1 MNDVTLE
8 TIDSFRAAAETSPLD
23 HAMTNALAKHSVKD
37 ISFSNKG
44 LDEAQ
49 FQFSVNVP
57 TMEVTNQKQSGR
69 CWIFAALNVFR
80 EEVAAKCSLEKF
92 ELSQNYTAFWDK
104 FEKINFF
111 YESMI
116 ELADRPLTD
125 RLVTYLLDSAI
136 GDGGQW
142 NMLVNIV
149 EKYGVVPKA
158 AMQETFQSSH
168 TRDMNRLI
176 NTMLRKGARDLRK
189 AVSEGGDVAAVKN
202 AYLKDAYRLLSMCF
216 GVPPKS
222 FDFEYTDKDKEYHVD
237 RNLTPKAFYEKYV
250 GLDLRNDYV
259 GIINSPTED
268 KPFYRNVTIDFLG
281 NVAGA
286 PPVTYLN
293 LPMEEMKDLI
303 IRQLKDGK
311 PVWFGSDVGSMGE
324 REMGIWSDAI
334 YDFDGTLGIDFS
346 MTKEERLNHRE
357 SAMNHA
363 MVITGVNLDE
373 NGKANRW
380 KIENSWSDE
389 RGVKGYYVM
398 NGSWFDK
405 FTYQAVIEKK
415 YLNEKQL
422 EGLASE
428 ALHFMPWDPM
438 GTLAD

>member
-1 MNDVTLE
+1 MNDVSLSLIE
-8 TIDSFRAAAETSPLD
+8 KFRDQTENSAFD
-23 HAMTNALAKHSVKD
+23 RAMTNALTKHNVKD
-37 ISFSNKG
+37 VAFTNRG
-44 LDEAQ
+44 LEEAQ
-49 FQFSVNVP
+49 FAFSVNVP

-69 CWIFAALNVFR
+69 CWIFAALNLFR
-80 EEVAAKCSLEKF
+80 EEIAEKCNIEKF
-92 ELSQNYTAFWDK
+92 ELSQNYIAFWDK

-125 RLVTYLLDSAI
+125 RLVIYLLDSGI

-142 NMLVNIV
+142 NMLVNLV
-149 EKYGVVPKA
+149 EKYGLVPKA

-176 NTMLRKGARDLRK
+176 NTLLRKGALDLRK
-189 AVSEGGDVAAVKN
+189 AYSEGSDVMQVKEK
-202 AYLKDAYRLLSMCF
+202 YLLDAYRLLTMCF

-222 FDFEYTDKDKEYHVD
+222 FDFEYTDKDDAYHID
-237 RNLTPKAFYEKYV
+237 RGLTPIEFAGKYTS
-250 GLDLRNDYV
+250 LNLRSDYV

-268 KPFYRNVTIDFLG
+268 KPFYQQITIDYLG

-293 LPMEEMKDLI
+293 LPMEEIKDLI
-303 IRQLKDGK
+303 VRQLKDGK

-324 REMGIWSDAI
+324 RSMGIWSDKV

-346 MTKEERLNHRE
+346 MTKEERLNIRE

-373 NGKANRW
+373 NGVPNRW
-380 KIENSWSDE
+380 KIENSWSDQNGE
-389 RGVKGYYVM
+389 KGYYVM
-398 NGSWFDK
+398 NAGWFDK
-405 FTYQAVIEKK
+405 FVYQAVIEKS

-422 EGLASE
+422 E
-428 ALHFMPWDPM
+428 ALQTEPMHFMPWDPM
-438 GTLAD
+438 GTLA

>member
-1 MNDVTLE
+1 MNDVSLSLIE
-8 TIDSFRAAAETSPLD
+8 KFRDQTENSAFD
-23 HAMTNALAKHSVKD
+23 RAMTNALTKHNVKD
-37 ISFSNKG
+37 VAFTNRG
-44 LDEAQ
+44 LEEAQ
-49 FQFSVNVP
+49 FAFSVNVP

-69 CWIFAALNVFR
+69 CWIFAALNLFR
-80 EEVAAKCSLEKF
+80 EEIAEKCNIEKF
-92 ELSQNYTAFWDK
+92 ELSQNYIAFWDK

-125 RLVTYLLDSAI
+125 RLVIYLLDSGI

-142 NMLVNIV
+142 NMLVNLV
-149 EKYGVVPKA
+149 EKYGLVPKA

-176 NTMLRKGARDLRK
+176 NTLLRKGALDLRK
-189 AVSEGGDVAAVKN
+189 AYSEGSDVMQVKEK
-202 AYLKDAYRLLSMCF
+202 YLLDAYRLLTMCF

-222 FDFEYTDKDKEYHVD
+222 FDFEYTDKDDAYHID
-237 RNLTPKAFYEKYV
+237 RGLTPIEFAGKYTS
-250 GLDLRNDYV
+250 LNLRSDYV

-268 KPFYRNVTIDFLG
+268 KPFYQQITIDYLG

-293 LPMEEMKDLI
+293 LPMEEIKDLI
-303 IRQLKDGK
+303 VRQLQDGK

-324 REMGIWSDAI
+324 RSMGIWSDKV

-346 MTKEERLNHRE
+346 MTKEERLNIRE

-373 NGKANRW
+373 NGVPNRW
-380 KIENSWSDE
+380 KIENSWSDQNGE
-389 RGVKGYYVM
+389 KGYYVM
-398 NGSWFDK
+398 NAGWFDK
-405 FTYQAVIEKK
+405 FVYQAVIEKS
-415 YLNEKQL
+415 YLDEKQL
-422 EGLASE
+422 E
-428 ALHFMPWDPM
+428 ALQTEPMHFMPWDPM
-438 GTLAD
+438 GTLA

>member
-1 MNDVTLE
+1 MNNVSLSLIE
-8 TIDSFRAAAETSPLD
+8 KFRDQTENSAFD
-23 HAMTNALAKHSVKD
+23 RAMTNALTKHNVKD
-37 ISFSNKG
+37 VAFTNRG
-44 LDEAQ
+44 LEEAQ
-49 FQFSVNVP
+49 FAFSVNVP

-69 CWIFAALNVFR
+69 CWIFAALNLFR
-80 EEVAAKCSLEKF
+80 EEIAEKCNIEKF
-92 ELSQNYTAFWDK
+92 ELSQNYIAFWDK

-125 RLVTYLLDSAI
+125 RLVIYLLDSGI

-142 NMLVNIV
+142 NMLVNLV
-149 EKYGVVPKA
+149 EKYGLVPKA

-176 NTMLRKGARDLRK
+176 NTLLRKGALDLRK
-189 AVSEGGDVAAVKN
+189 AYSEGSDVMQVKEK
-202 AYLKDAYRLLSMCF
+202 YLLDAYRLLTMCF

-222 FDFEYTDKDKEYHVD
+222 FDFEYTDKDDAYHID
-237 RNLTPKAFYEKYV
+237 RGLTPIEFAGKYTS
-250 GLDLRNDYV
+250 LNLRSDYV

-268 KPFYRNVTIDFLG
+268 KPFYQQITIDYLG

-293 LPMEEMKDLI
+293 LPMEEIKDLI
-303 IRQLKDGK
+303 VRQLQDGK

-324 REMGIWSDAI
+324 RSMGIWSDKI

-346 MTKEERLNHRE
+346 MTKEERLNIRE

-373 NGKANRW
+373 NGVPNRW
-380 KIENSWSDE
+380 KIENSWSDQNGE
-389 RGVKGYYVM
+389 KGYYVM
-398 NGSWFDK
+398 NAGWFDK
-405 FTYQAVIEKK
+405 FVYQAVIEKS

-422 EGLASE
+422 E
-428 ALHFMPWDPM
+428 ALQTEPMHFMPWDPM
-438 GTLAD
+438 GTLA

>member
-1 MNDVTLE
+1 MNDVSLSLIE
-8 TIDSFRAAAETSPLD
+8 KFRDQTENSAFD
-23 HAMTNALAKHSVKD
+23 RAMMNALTKHNVKD
-37 ISFSNKG
+37 VAFTNRG
-44 LDEAQ
+44 LEEAQ
-49 FQFSVNVP
+49 FAFSVNVP

-69 CWIFAALNVFR
+69 CWIFAALNLFR
-80 EEVAAKCSLEKF
+80 EEIAEKCNIEKF
-92 ELSQNYTAFWDK
+92 ELSQNYIAFWDK

-125 RLVTYLLDSAI
+125 RLVIYLLDSGI

-142 NMLVNIV
+142 NMLVNLV
-149 EKYGVVPKA
+149 EKYGLVPKA

-176 NTMLRKGARDLRK
+176 NTLLRKGALDLRK
-189 AVSEGGDVAAVKN
+189 AYSEGSDVMQVKEKC
-202 AYLKDAYRLLSMCF
+202 LLDAYRLLTMCF

-222 FDFEYTDKDKEYHVD
+222 FDFEYTDKDDAYHID
-237 RNLTPKAFYEKYV
+237 RGLTPIEFAGKYTS
-250 GLDLRNDYV
+250 LNLRSDYV

-268 KPFYRNVTIDFLG
+268 KPFYQQITIDYLG

-293 LPMEEMKDLI
+293 LPMEEIKDLI
-303 IRQLKDGK
+303 VRQLQDGK

-324 REMGIWSDAI
+324 RSMGIWSDKI

-346 MTKEERLNHRE
+346 MTKEERLNIRE

-373 NGKANRW
+373 NGVPNRW
-380 KIENSWSDE
+380 KIENSWSDQNGE
-389 RGVKGYYVM
+389 KGYYVM
-398 NGSWFDK
+398 NAGWFDK
-405 FTYQAVIEKK
+405 FVYQAVIEKS
-415 YLNEKQL
+415 YLDEKQL
-422 EGLASE
+422 EALQTE
-428 ALHFMPWDPM
+428 PLHFMPWDPM
-438 GTLAD
+438 GTLA

>member
-1 MNDVTLE
+1 MNNVSLSLIE
-8 TIDSFRAAAETSPLD
+8 KFRDQTENSAFD
-23 HAMTNALAKHSVKD
+23 RAMTNALTKHNVKD
-37 ISFSNKG
+37 VAFTNRG
-44 LDEAQ
+44 LEEAQ
-49 FQFSVNVP
+49 FAFSVNVP

-69 CWIFAALNVFR
+69 CWIFAALNLFR
-80 EEVAAKCSLEKF
+80 EEIAEKCNIEKF
-92 ELSQNYTAFWDK
+92 ELSQNYIAFWDK

-125 RLVTYLLDSAI
+125 RLVIYLLDSGI

-142 NMLVNIV
+142 NMLVNLV
-149 EKYGVVPKA
+149 EKYGLVPKA

-176 NTMLRKGARDLRK
+176 NTLLRKGALDLRK
-189 AVSEGGDVAAVKN
+189 AYSEGSDVMQVKEK
-202 AYLKDAYRLLSMCF
+202 YLLDAYRLLTMCF

-222 FDFEYTDKDKEYHVD
+222 FDFEYTDKDDAYHID
-237 RNLTPKAFYEKYV
+237 RGLTPIEFAGKYTS
-250 GLDLRNDYV
+250 LNLRSDYV

-268 KPFYRNVTIDFLG
+268 KPFYQQITIDYLG

-293 LPMEEMKDLI
+293 LPMEEIKDLI
-303 IRQLKDGK
+303 VRQLQDGK

-324 REMGIWSDAI
+324 RSMGIWSDKV

-346 MTKEERLNHRE
+346 MTKEERLNIRE

-373 NGKANRW
+373 NGVPNRW
-380 KIENSWSDE
+380 KIENSWSDQNGE
-389 RGVKGYYVM
+389 KGYYVM
-398 NGSWFDK
+398 NAGWFDK
-405 FTYQAVIEKK
+405 FVYQAVIEKS
-415 YLNEKQL
+415 YLDEKQL
-422 EGLASE
+422 E
-428 ALHFMPWDPM
+428 ALQTEPMHFMPWDPM
-438 GTLAD
+438 GTLA

>member
-1 MNDVTLE
+1 MNNVSLSLIE
-8 TIDSFRAAAETSPLD
+8 KFRDQTENSAFD
-23 HAMTNALAKHSVKD
+23 RAMTNALTKHNVKD
-37 ISFSNKG
+37 VAFTNRG
-44 LDEAQ
+44 LEEAQ
-49 FQFSVNVP
+49 FAFSVNVP

-69 CWIFAALNVFR
+69 CWIFAALNLFR
-80 EEVAAKCSLEKF
+80 EEIAEKCNIEKF
-92 ELSQNYTAFWDK
+92 ELSQNYIAFWDK

-125 RLVTYLLDSAI
+125 RLVIYLLDSGI

-142 NMLVNIV
+142 NMLVNLV
-149 EKYGVVPKA
+149 EKYGLVPKA

-176 NTMLRKGARDLRK
+176 NTLLRKGALDLRK
-189 AVSEGGDVAAVKN
+189 AYSEGSDVMQVKEK
-202 AYLKDAYRLLSMCF
+202 YLLDAYRLLTMCF

-222 FDFEYTDKDKEYHVD
+222 FDFEYTDKDDAYHID
-237 RNLTPKAFYEKYV
+237 RGLTPIEFAGKYTS
-250 GLDLRNDYV
+250 LNLRSDYV

-268 KPFYRNVTIDFLG
+268 KPFYQQITIDYLG

-293 LPMEEMKDLI
+293 LPMEEIKDLI
-303 IRQLKDGK
+303 VRQLKDGK

-324 REMGIWSDAI
+324 RSMGIWSDKI

-346 MTKEERLNHRE
+346 MTKEERLNIRE

-373 NGKANRW
+373 NGVPNRW
-380 KIENSWSDE
+380 KIENSWSDQNGE
-389 RGVKGYYVM
+389 KGYYVM
-398 NGSWFDK
+398 NAGWFDK
-405 FTYQAVIEKK
+405 FVYQAVIEKS

-422 EGLASE
+422 E
-428 ALHFMPWDPM
+428 ALQTEPMHFMPWDPM
-438 GTLAD
+438 GTLA

>member
-1 MNDVTLE
+1 MNNVSLSLIE
-8 TIDSFRAAAETSPLD
+8 KFRDQTENSAFD
-23 HAMTNALAKHSVKD
+23 RAMTNALTKHNVKD
-37 ISFSNKG
+37 VAFTNRG
-44 LDEAQ
+44 LEEAQ
-49 FQFSVNVP
+49 FAFSVNVP

-69 CWIFAALNVFR
+69 CWIFAALNLFR
-80 EEVAAKCSLEKF
+80 EEIAEKCNIEKF
-92 ELSQNYTAFWDK
+92 ELSQNYIAFWDK

-125 RLVTYLLDSAI
+125 RLVIYLLDSGI

-142 NMLVNIV
+142 NMLVNLV
-149 EKYGVVPKA
+149 EKYGLVPKA

-176 NTMLRKGARDLRK
+176 NTLLRKGALDLRK
-189 AVSEGGDVAAVKN
+189 AYSEGSDVMQVKEK
-202 AYLKDAYRLLSMCF
+202 YLLDAYRLLTMCF

-222 FDFEYTDKDKEYHVD
+222 FDFEYTDKDDAYHID
-237 RNLTPKAFYEKYV
+237 RGLTPIEFAGKYTS
-250 GLDLRNDYV
+250 LNLRSDYV

-268 KPFYRNVTIDFLG
+268 KPFYQQITIDYLG

-293 LPMEEMKDLI
+293 LPMEEIKDLI
-303 IRQLKDGK
+303 VRQLQDGK

-324 REMGIWSDAI
+324 RSMGIWSDKI

-346 MTKEERLNHRE
+346 MTKEERLNIRE

-373 NGKANRW
+373 NGVPNRW
-380 KIENSWSDE
+380 KIENSWSDQNGE
-389 RGVKGYYVM
+389 KGYYVM
-398 NGSWFDK
+398 NAGWFDK
-405 FTYQAVIEKK
+405 FVYQAVIEKS
-415 YLNEKQL
+415 YLDEKQL
-422 EGLASE
+422 E
-428 ALHFMPWDPM
+428 ALQTEPMHFMPWDPM
-438 GTLAD
+438 GTLA

>member
-1 MNDVTLE
+1 MNDVSLSLIE
-8 TIDSFRAAAETSPLD
+8 KFRDQTENSAFD
-23 HAMTNALAKHSVKD
+23 RAMTNALTKHNVKD
-37 ISFSNKG
+37 VAFTNKG
-44 LDEAQ
+44 LEEAQ
-49 FQFSVNVP
+49 FAFSVNVP

-69 CWIFAALNVFR
+69 CWIFAALNLFR
-80 EEVAAKCSLEKF
+80 EEIAEKCNIEKF
-92 ELSQNYTAFWDK
+92 ELSQNYIAFWDK

-125 RLVTYLLDSAI
+125 RLVIYLLDSGI

-142 NMLVNIV
+142 NMLVNLV
-149 EKYGVVPKA
+149 EKYGLVPKA

-176 NTMLRKGARDLRK
+176 NTLLRKGALDLRK
-189 AVSEGGDVAAVKN
+189 AYSEGSDVMQVKEK
-202 AYLKDAYRLLSMCF
+202 YLLDAYRLLTMCF

-222 FDFEYTDKDKEYHVD
+222 FDFEYTDKDDAYHID
-237 RNLTPKAFYEKYV
+237 RGLTPIEFAGKYTS
-250 GLDLRNDYV
+250 LNLRSDYV

-268 KPFYRNVTIDFLG
+268 KPFYQQITIDYLG

-293 LPMEEMKDLI
+293 LPMEEIKDLI
-303 IRQLKDGK
+303 VRQLQDGK

-324 REMGIWSDAI
+324 RSMGIWSDKI

-346 MTKEERLNHRE
+346 MTKEERLNIRE

-373 NGKANRW
+373 NGVPNRW
-380 KIENSWSDE
+380 KIENSWSDQNGE
-389 RGVKGYYVM
+389 KGYYVM
-398 NGSWFDK
+398 NAGWFDK
-405 FTYQAVIEKK
+405 FVYQAVIEKS
-415 YLNEKQL
+415 YLDEKQL
-422 EGLASE
+422 E
-428 ALHFMPWDPM
+428 ALQTEPMHFMPWDPM
-438 GTLAD
+438 GTLA

>member
-1 MNDVTLE
+1 MNDVSLSLIE
-8 TIDSFRAAAETSPLD
+8 KFRDQTENSAFD
-23 HAMTNALAKHSVKD
+23 RAMTNALTKHNVKD
-37 ISFSNKG
+37 VAFTNRG
-44 LDEAQ
+44 LEEAQ
-49 FQFSVNVP
+49 FAFSVNVP

-69 CWIFAALNVFR
+69 CWIFAALNLFR
-80 EEVAAKCSLEKF
+80 EEIAEKCNIEKF
-92 ELSQNYTAFWDK
+92 ELSQNYIAFWDK

-125 RLVTYLLDSAI
+125 RLVIYLLDSGI

-142 NMLVNIV
+142 NMLVNLV
-149 EKYGVVPKA
+149 EKYGLVPKA

-176 NTMLRKGARDLRK
+176 NTLLRKGALDLRK
-189 AVSEGGDVAAVKN
+189 AYSEGSDVMQVKEK
-202 AYLKDAYRLLSMCF
+202 YLLDAYRLLTMCF

-222 FDFEYTDKDKEYHVD
+222 FDFEYTDKDDAYHID
-237 RNLTPKAFYEKYV
+237 RGLTPIEFAGKYTS
-250 GLDLRNDYV
+250 LNLRSDYV

-268 KPFYRNVTIDFLG
+268 KPFYQRITIDYLG

-293 LPMEEMKDLI
+293 LPMEEIKDLI
-303 IRQLKDGK
+303 VRQLQDGK

-324 REMGIWSDAI
+324 RSMGIWSDKI

-346 MTKEERLNHRE
+346 MTKEERLNIRE

-373 NGKANRW
+373 NGVPNRW
-380 KIENSWSDE
+380 KIENSWSDQNGE
-389 RGVKGYYVM
+389 KGYYVM
-398 NGSWFDK
+398 NAGWFDK
-405 FTYQAVIEKK
+405 FVYQAVIEKS
-415 YLNEKQL
+415 YLDEKQL
-422 EGLASE
+422 E
-428 ALHFMPWDPM
+428 ALQTEPMHFMPWDPM
-438 GTLAD
+438 GTLA

>member
-1 MNDVTLE
+1 MNNVSLSLIE
-8 TIDSFRAAAETSPLD
+8 KFRDQTENSAFD
-23 HAMTNALAKHSVKD
+23 RAMTNALTKHNVKD
-37 ISFSNKG
+37 VAFTNRG
-44 LDEAQ
+44 LEEAQ
-49 FQFSVNVP
+49 FAFSVHVP

-69 CWIFAALNVFR
+69 CWIFAALNLFR
-80 EEVAAKCSLEKF
+80 EEIAEKCNIEKF
-92 ELSQNYTAFWDK
+92 ELSQNYIAFWDK

-125 RLVTYLLDSAI
+125 RLVIYLLDSGI

-142 NMLVNIV
+142 NMLVNLV
-149 EKYGVVPKA
+149 EKYGLVPKA

-176 NTMLRKGARDLRK
+176 NTLLRKGALDLRK
-189 AVSEGGDVAAVKN
+189 AYSEGSDVMQVKEK
-202 AYLKDAYRLLSMCF
+202 YLLDAYRLLTMCF

-222 FDFEYTDKDKEYHVD
+222 FDFEYTDKDDAYHID
-237 RNLTPKAFYEKYV
+237 RGLTPIEFAGKYTS
-250 GLDLRNDYV
+250 LNLRSDYV

-268 KPFYRNVTIDFLG
+268 KPFYQQITIDYLG

-293 LPMEEMKDLI
+293 LPMEEIKDLI
-303 IRQLKDGK
+303 VRQLQDGK

-324 REMGIWSDAI
+324 RSMGIWSDKI

-346 MTKEERLNHRE
+346 MTKEERLNIRE

-373 NGKANRW
+373 NGVPNRW
-380 KIENSWSDE
+380 KIENSWSDQNGE
-389 RGVKGYYVM
+389 KGYYVM
-398 NGSWFDK
+398 NAGWFDK
-405 FTYQAVIEKK
+405 FVYQAVIEKS
-415 YLNEKQL
+415 YLDEKQL
-422 EGLASE
+422 E
-428 ALHFMPWDPM
+428 ALQTEPMHFMPWDPM
-438 GTLAD
+438 GTLA

>member
-8 TIDSFRAAAETSPLD
+8 TIDSFRAAAEGSPLD

-80 EEVAAKCSLEKF
+80 EEVAAKCNLEKF

-189 AVSEGGDVAAVKN
+189 AVSEDGDVAAVKN

-373 NGKANRW
+373 NGKPNRW

-415 YLNEKQL
+415 YLNDKQL

-428 ALHFMPWDPM
+428 ALRFMPWDPM

>member
-1 MNDVTLE
+1 MNDLSLSLIE
-8 TIDSFRAAAETSPLD
+8 KFRDQTENSAFD
-23 HAMTNALAKHSVKD
+23 RAMTNALTKHNVKD
-37 ISFSNKG
+37 VAFTNRG
-44 LDEAQ
+44 LEEAQ
-49 FQFSVNVP
+49 FAFSVNVP

-69 CWIFAALNVFR
+69 CWIFAALNLFR
-80 EEVAAKCSLEKF
+80 EEIAEKCNIEKF
-92 ELSQNYTAFWDK
+92 ELSQNYIAFWDK

-125 RLVTYLLDSAI
+125 RLVIYLLDSGI

-142 NMLVNIV
+142 NMLVNLV
-149 EKYGVVPKA
+149 EKYGLVPKA

-176 NTMLRKGARDLRK
+176 NTLLRKGALDLRK
-189 AVSEGGDVAAVKN
+189 AYSEGSDVMQVKEK
-202 AYLKDAYRLLSMCF
+202 YLLDAYRLLTMCF

-222 FDFEYTDKDKEYHVD
+222 FDFEYTDKDDAYHID
-237 RNLTPKAFYEKYV
+237 RGLTPIEFAGKYTS
-250 GLDLRNDYV
+250 LNLRSDYV

-268 KPFYRNVTIDFLG
+268 KPFYQQITIDYLG

-293 LPMEEMKDLI
+293 LPMEEIKDLI
-303 IRQLKDGK
+303 VRQLQDGK

-324 REMGIWSDAI
+324 RSMGIWSDKI

-346 MTKEERLNHRE
+346 MTKEERLNIRE

-373 NGKANRW
+373 NGVPNRW
-380 KIENSWSDE
+380 KIENSWSDQNGE
-389 RGVKGYYVM
+389 KGYYVM
-398 NGSWFDK
+398 NAGWFDK
-405 FTYQAVIEKK
+405 FVYQAVIEKS
-415 YLNEKQL
+415 YLDEKQL
-422 EGLASE
+422 EALQTE
-428 ALHFMPWDPM
+428 PLHFMPWDPM
-438 GTLAD
+438 GTLA

>member
-1 MNDVTLE
+1 MNNVSLSLIE
-8 TIDSFRAAAETSPLD
+8 KFRDQTENSAFD
-23 HAMTNALAKHSVKD
+23 RAMTNALTKHNVKD
-37 ISFSNKG
+37 VAFTNRG
-44 LDEAQ
+44 LEEAQ
-49 FQFSVNVP
+49 FAFSVNVP

-69 CWIFAALNVFR
+69 CWIFAALNLFR
-80 EEVAAKCSLEKF
+80 EEIAEKCNIEKF
-92 ELSQNYTAFWDK
+92 ELSQNYIAFWDK

-125 RLVTYLLDSAI
+125 RLVIYLLDSGI

-142 NMLVNIV
+142 NMLVNLV
-149 EKYGVVPKA
+149 EKYGLVPKA

-176 NTMLRKGARDLRK
+176 NTLLRKGALDLRK
-189 AVSEGGDVAAVKN
+189 AYSEGNDVMQVKEK
-202 AYLKDAYRLLSMCF
+202 YLLDAYRLLTMCF

-222 FDFEYTDKDKEYHVD
+222 FDFEYTDKDDAYHID
-237 RNLTPKAFYEKYV
+237 RGLTPIEFAGKYTS
-250 GLDLRNDYV
+250 LNLRSDYV

-268 KPFYRNVTIDFLG
+268 KPFYQQITIDYLG

-293 LPMEEMKDLI
+293 LPMEEIKDLI
-303 IRQLKDGK
+303 VRQLQDGK

-324 REMGIWSDAI
+324 RSMGIWSDKI

-346 MTKEERLNHRE
+346 MTKEERLNIRE

-373 NGKANRW
+373 NGVPNRW
-380 KIENSWSDE
+380 KIENSWSDQNGE
-389 RGVKGYYVM
+389 KGYYVM
-398 NGSWFDK
+398 NAGWFDK
-405 FTYQAVIEKK
+405 FVYQAVIEKP
-415 YLNEKQL
+415 YLDEKQL
-422 EGLASE
+422 E
-428 ALHFMPWDPM
+428 ALQTEPMHFMPWDPM
-438 GTLAD
+438 GTLA

>member
-1 MNDVTLE
+1 MNNVSLSLIE
-8 TIDSFRAAAETSPLD
+8 KFRDQTENSAFD
-23 HAMTNALAKHSVKD
+23 RAMTNALTKHNVKD
-37 ISFSNKG
+37 VAFTNRG
-44 LDEAQ
+44 LEEAQ
-49 FQFSVNVP
+49 FAFSVNVP

-69 CWIFAALNVFR
+69 CWIFAALNLFR
-80 EEVAAKCSLEKF
+80 EEIAEKCNIEKF
-92 ELSQNYTAFWDK
+92 ELSQNYIAFWDK

-125 RLVTYLLDSAI
+125 RLVIYLLDSGI

-142 NMLVNIV
+142 NMLVNLV
-149 EKYGVVPKA
+149 EKYGLVPKA

-176 NTMLRKGARDLRK
+176 NTLLRKGALDLRK
-189 AVSEGGDVAAVKN
+189 AYSEGSDVMQVKEK
-202 AYLKDAYRLLSMCF
+202 YLLDAYRLLTMCF

-222 FDFEYTDKDKEYHVD
+222 FDFEYTDKDDAYHID
-237 RNLTPKAFYEKYV
+237 RDLTPIEFAGKYTS
-250 GLDLRNDYV
+250 LNLRSDYV

-268 KPFYRNVTIDFLG
+268 KPFYQQITIDYLG

-293 LPMEEMKDLI
+293 LPMEEIKDLI
-303 IRQLKDGK
+303 VRQLQDGK

-324 REMGIWSDAI
+324 RSMGIWSDKI

-346 MTKEERLNHRE
+346 MTKEERLNIRE

-373 NGKANRW
+373 NGVPNRW
-380 KIENSWSDE
+380 KIENSWSDQNGE
-389 RGVKGYYVM
+389 KGYYVM
-398 NGSWFDK
+398 NAGWFDK
-405 FTYQAVIEKK
+405 FVYQAVIEKS
-415 YLNEKQL
+415 YLDEKQL
-422 EGLASE
+422 E
-428 ALHFMPWDPM
+428 ALQTEPMHFMPWDPM
-438 GTLAD
+438 GTLA

>member
-1 MNDVTLE
+1 MNNVSLSLIE
-8 TIDSFRAAAETSPLD
+8 KFRDQTENSAFD
-23 HAMTNALAKHSVKD
+23 RAMTNALTKHNVKD
-37 ISFSNKG
+37 VAFTNRG
-44 LDEAQ
+44 LEEAQ
-49 FQFSVNVP
+49 FAFSVNVP

-69 CWIFAALNVFR
+69 CWIFAALNLFR
-80 EEVAAKCSLEKF
+80 EEIAEKCNIEKF
-92 ELSQNYTAFWDK
+92 ELSQNYIAFWDK

-125 RLVTYLLDSAI
+125 RLVIYLLDSGI

-142 NMLVNIV
+142 NMLVNLV
-149 EKYGVVPKA
+149 EKYGLVPKA

-176 NTMLRKGARDLRK
+176 NTLLRKGALDLRK
-189 AVSEGGDVAAVKN
+189 AYSEGSDVMQVKEK
-202 AYLKDAYRLLSMCF
+202 YLLDAYRLLTMCF

-222 FDFEYTDKDKEYHVD
+222 FDFEYTDKDDAYHID
-237 RNLTPKAFYEKYV
+237 RGLTPIEFAGKYTS
-250 GLDLRNDYV
+250 LNLRSDYV

-268 KPFYRNVTIDFLG
+268 KPFYQRITIDYLG

-293 LPMEEMKDLI
+293 LPMEEIKDLI
-303 IRQLKDGK
+303 VRQLQDGK

-324 REMGIWSDAI
+324 RSMGIWSDKI

-346 MTKEERLNHRE
+346 MTKEERLNIRE

-373 NGKANRW
+373 NGVPNRW
-380 KIENSWSDE
+380 KIENSWSDQNGE
-389 RGVKGYYVM
+389 KGYYVM
-398 NGSWFDK
+398 NAGWFDK
-405 FTYQAVIEKK
+405 FVYQAVIEKS
-415 YLNEKQL
+415 YLDEKQL
-422 EGLASE
+422 E
-428 ALHFMPWDPM
+428 ALQTEPMHFMPWDPM
-438 GTLAD
+438 GTLA

>member
-1 MNDVTLE
+1 MNDVSLSLIE
-8 TIDSFRAAAETSPLD
+8 KFRD
-23 HAMTNALAKHSVKD
+23 HTENSAFDRAMTNALTKHNVKD
-37 ISFSNKG
+37 VAFTNRG

-49 FQFSVNVP
+49 FAFSVNVP

-69 CWIFAALNVFR
+69 CWIFAALNLFR
-80 EEVAAKCSLEKF
+80 EEIAEKCNIEKF
-92 ELSQNYTAFWDK
+92 ELSQNYIAFWDK

-125 RLVTYLLDSAI
+125 RLVIYLLDSGI

-142 NMLVNIV
+142 NMLVNLV
-149 EKYGVVPKA
+149 EKYGLVPKA

-176 NTMLRKGARDLRK
+176 NTLLRKGALDLRK
-189 AVSEGGDVAAVKN
+189 AYSEGSDVMQVKEK
-202 AYLKDAYRLLSMCF
+202 YLLDAYRLLTMCF

-222 FDFEYTDKDKEYHVD
+222 FDFEYTDKDDAYHID
-237 RNLTPKAFYEKYV
+237 RGLTPIEFAGKYTS
-250 GLDLRNDYV
+250 LNLRSDYV

-268 KPFYRNVTIDFLG
+268 KPFYQQITIDYLG

-293 LPMEEMKDLI
+293 LPMEEIKDMI
-303 IRQLKDGK
+303 VRQLQDGK

-324 REMGIWSDAI
+324 RSMGIWSDKI

-346 MTKEERLNHRE
+346 MTKEERLNIRE

-373 NGKANRW
+373 NGVPNRW
-380 KIENSWSDE
+380 KIENSWSDQNGE
-389 RGVKGYYVM
+389 KGYYVM
-398 NGSWFDK
+398 NAGWFDK
-405 FTYQAVIEKK
+405 FVYQAVIEKS
-415 YLNEKQL
+415 YLDEKQL
-422 EGLASE
+422 E
-428 ALHFMPWDPM
+428 ALQTEPMHFMPWDPM
-438 GTLAD
+438 GTLA

>member
-1 MNDVTLE
+1 MNDVSLSLIE
-8 TIDSFRAAAETSPLD
+8 KFRDQTENSAFD
-23 HAMTNALAKHSVKD
+23 RAMTNALTKHNVKD
-37 ISFSNKG
+37 VAFTNRG
-44 LDEAQ
+44 LEEAQ
-49 FQFSVNVP
+49 FAFSVNVP

-69 CWIFAALNVFR
+69 CWIFAALNLFR
-80 EEVAAKCSLEKF
+80 EEIAEKCNIEKF
-92 ELSQNYTAFWDK
+92 ELSQNYIAFWDK

-125 RLVTYLLDSAI
+125 RLVIYLLDSGI

-142 NMLVNIV
+142 NMLVNLV
-149 EKYGVVPKA
+149 EKYGLVPKA

-176 NTMLRKGARDLRK
+176 NTLLRKGALDLRK
-189 AVSEGGDVAAVKN
+189 AYSEGSDVMQVKEK
-202 AYLKDAYRLLSMCF
+202 YLLDAYRLLTMCF

-222 FDFEYTDKDKEYHVD
+222 FDFEYTDKDDAYHID
-237 RNLTPKAFYEKYV
+237 RGLTPIEFAGKYTS
-250 GLDLRNDYV
+250 LNLRSDYV

-268 KPFYRNVTIDFLG
+268 KPFYQQITIDYLG

-293 LPMEEMKDLI
+293 LPMEEIKDLI
-303 IRQLKDGK
+303 VRQLQDGK

-324 REMGIWSDAI
+324 RSMGIWSDKI

-346 MTKEERLNHRE
+346 MTKEERLNIRE

-373 NGKANRW
+373 NGVPNRW
-380 KIENSWSDE
+380 KIENSWSDQNGE
-389 RGVKGYYVM
+389 KGYYVM
-398 NGSWFDK
+398 NAGWFDK
-405 FTYQAVIEKK
+405 FVYQAVIEKS
-415 YLNEKQL
+415 YLDEKQL
-422 EGLASE
+422 E
-428 ALHFMPWDPM
+428 ALQTEPIHFMPWDPM
-438 GTLAD
+438 GTLA

>member
-1 MNDVTLE
+1 MNNVSLSLIE
-8 TIDSFRAAAETSPLD
+8 KFRDQTENSAFD
-23 HAMTNALAKHSVKD
+23 RAMTNALNKHNVKD
-37 ISFSNKG
+37 VAFTNRG
-44 LDEAQ
+44 LEEAQ
-49 FQFSVNVP
+49 FAFSVNVP

-69 CWIFAALNVFR
+69 CWIFAALNLFR
-80 EEVAAKCSLEKF
+80 EEIAEKCNIEKF
-92 ELSQNYTAFWDK
+92 ELSQNYIAFWDK

-125 RLVTYLLDSAI
+125 RLVIYLLDSGI

-142 NMLVNIV
+142 NMLVNLV
-149 EKYGVVPKA
+149 EKYGLVPKA

-176 NTMLRKGARDLRK
+176 NTLLRKGALDLRK
-189 AVSEGGDVAAVKN
+189 AYSEGSDVMQVKEK
-202 AYLKDAYRLLSMCF
+202 YLLDAYRLLTMCF

-222 FDFEYTDKDKEYHVD
+222 FDFEYTDKDDAYHID
-237 RNLTPKAFYEKYV
+237 RGLTPIEFAGKYTS
-250 GLDLRNDYV
+250 LNLRSDYV

-268 KPFYRNVTIDFLG
+268 KPFYQQITIDYLG

-293 LPMEEMKDLI
+293 LPMEEIKDLI
-303 IRQLKDGK
+303 VRQLQDGK

-324 REMGIWSDAI
+324 RSMGIWSDKI

-346 MTKEERLNHRE
+346 MTKEERLNIRE

-373 NGKANRW
+373 NGVPNRW
-380 KIENSWSDE
+380 KIENSWSDQNGE
-389 RGVKGYYVM
+389 KGYYVM
-398 NGSWFDK
+398 NAGWFDK
-405 FTYQAVIEKK
+405 FVYQAVIEKS
-415 YLNEKQL
+415 YLDEKQL
-422 EGLASE
+422 E
-428 ALHFMPWDPM
+428 ALQTEPMHFMPWDPM
-438 GTLAD
+438 GTLA

>member
-1 MNDVTLE
+1 MNNVSLSLIE
-8 TIDSFRAAAETSPLD
+8 KFRDQTENSAFD
-23 HAMTNALAKHSVKD
+23 RAMTNALTKHNVKD
-37 ISFSNKG
+37 VAFTNRG
-44 LDEAQ
+44 LEEAQ
-49 FQFSVNVP
+49 FAFSVNVP

-69 CWIFAALNVFR
+69 CWIFAALNLFR
-80 EEVAAKCSLEKF
+80 EEIAEKCNIEKF
-92 ELSQNYTAFWDK
+92 ELSQNYIAFWDK

-125 RLVTYLLDSAI
+125 RLVIYLLDSGI

-142 NMLVNIV
+142 NMLVNLV
-149 EKYGVVPKA
+149 EKYGLVPKA

-176 NTMLRKGARDLRK
+176 NTLLRKGALDLRK
-189 AVSEGGDVAAVKN
+189 AYSEGSDVMQVKEK
-202 AYLKDAYRLLSMCF
+202 YLLDAYRLLTMCF

-222 FDFEYTDKDKEYHVD
+222 FDFEYTDKDDAYHID
-237 RNLTPKAFYEKYV
+237 RGLTPIEFAGKYTS
-250 GLDLRNDYV
+250 LNLRSDYV

-268 KPFYRNVTIDFLG
+268 KPFYQQITIDYLG

-293 LPMEEMKDLI
+293 LPMEEIKDLI
-303 IRQLKDGK
+303 VRQLKDGK

-324 REMGIWSDAI
+324 RSMGIWSDKI

-346 MTKEERLNHRE
+346 MTKEERLNIRE

-373 NGKANRW
+373 NGVPNRW
-380 KIENSWSDE
+380 KIENSWSDQNGE
-389 RGVKGYYVM
+389 KGYYVM
-398 NGSWFDK
+398 NAGWFDK
-405 FTYQAVIEKK
+405 FVYQAVIEKS
-415 YLNEKQL
+415 YLDEKQL
-422 EGLASE
+422 E
-428 ALHFMPWDPM
+428 ALQTEPMHFMPWDPM
-438 GTLAD
+438 GTLA

>member
-1 MNDVTLE
+1 MNDVSLSLIE
-8 TIDSFRAAAETSPLD
+8 KFRDQTENSAFD
-23 HAMTNALAKHSVKD
+23 RAMTNALTKHNVKD
-37 ISFSNKG
+37 VAFTNRG
-44 LDEAQ
+44 LEEAQ
-49 FQFSVNVP
+49 FAFSVNVP

-69 CWIFAALNVFR
+69 CWIFAALNLFR
-80 EEVAAKCSLEKF
+80 EEIAEKCNIEKF
-92 ELSQNYTAFWDK
+92 ELSQNYIAFWDK

-125 RLVTYLLDSAI
+125 RLVIYLLDSGI

-142 NMLVNIV
+142 NMLVNLV
-149 EKYGVVPKA
+149 EKYGLVPKA

-176 NTMLRKGARDLRK
+176 NTLLRKGALDLRK
-189 AVSEGGDVAAVKN
+189 AYSEGSDVMQVKEK
-202 AYLKDAYRLLSMCF
+202 YLLDAYRLLTMCF

-222 FDFEYTDKDKEYHVD
+222 FDFEYTDKDDAYHID
-237 RNLTPKAFYEKYV
+237 RGLTPIEFAGKYTS
-250 GLDLRNDYV
+250 LNLRSDYV

-268 KPFYRNVTIDFLG
+268 KPFYQQITIDYLG

-293 LPMEEMKDLI
+293 LPMEEIKDLI
-303 IRQLKDGK
+303 VRQLKDGK

-324 REMGIWSDAI
+324 RSMGIWSDKV

-346 MTKEERLNHRE
+346 MTKEERLNIRE

-373 NGKANRW
+373 NGVPNRW
-380 KIENSWSDE
+380 KIENSWSDQNGE
-389 RGVKGYYVM
+389 KGYYVM
-398 NGSWFDK
+398 NAGWFDK
-405 FTYQAVIEKK
+405 FVYQAVIEKS
-415 YLNEKQL
+415 YLDEKQL
-422 EGLASE
+422 E
-428 ALHFMPWDPM
+428 ALQTEPMHFMPWDPM
-438 GTLAD
+438 GTLA

>member
-1 MNDVTLE
+1 MNNVSLSLIE
-8 TIDSFRAAAETSPLD
+8 KFRDQTENSAFD
-23 HAMTNALAKHSVKD
+23 RAMTNALTKHNVKD
-37 ISFSNKG
+37 VAFTNRG
-44 LDEAQ
+44 LEEAQ
-49 FQFSVNVP
+49 FAFSVNVP

-69 CWIFAALNVFR
+69 CWIFAALNLFR
-80 EEVAAKCSLEKF
+80 EEIAEKCNIEKF
-92 ELSQNYTAFWDK
+92 ELSQNYIAFWDK

-125 RLVTYLLDSAI
+125 RLVIYLLDSGI

-142 NMLVNIV
+142 NMLVNLV
-149 EKYGVVPKA
+149 EKYGLVPKA

-176 NTMLRKGARDLRK
+176 NTLLRKGALDLRK
-189 AVSEGGDVAAVKN
+189 AYSEGSDVMQVKEK
-202 AYLKDAYRLLSMCF
+202 YLLDAYRLLTMCF

-222 FDFEYTDKDKEYHVD
+222 FDFEYTDKDDAYHID
-237 RNLTPKAFYEKYV
+237 RGLTPIEFAGKYTS
-250 GLDLRNDYV
+250 LNLRSDYV

-268 KPFYRNVTIDFLG
+268 KPFYQRITIDYLG

-293 LPMEEMKDLI
+293 LPMEEIKDLI
-303 IRQLKDGK
+303 VRQLQDGK

-324 REMGIWSDAI
+324 RSMGIWSDKV

-346 MTKEERLNHRE
+346 MTKEERLNIRE

-373 NGKANRW
+373 NGVPNRW
-380 KIENSWSDE
+380 KIENSWSDQNGE
-389 RGVKGYYVM
+389 KGYYVM
-398 NGSWFDK
+398 NAGWFDK
-405 FTYQAVIEKK
+405 FVYQAVIEKS

-422 EGLASE
+422 E
-428 ALHFMPWDPM
+428 ALQTEPMHFMPWDPM
-438 GTLAD
+438 GTLA

>member
-1 MNDVTLE
+1 MNNVSLSLIE
-8 TIDSFRAAAETSPLD
+8 KFRDQTENSAFD
-23 HAMTNALAKHSVKD
+23 RAMTNALTKHNVKD
-37 ISFSNKG
+37 VAFTNRG
-44 LDEAQ
+44 LEEAQ
-49 FQFSVNVP
+49 FAFSVNVP

-69 CWIFAALNVFR
+69 CWIFAALNLFR
-80 EEVAAKCSLEKF
+80 EEIAEKCNIEKF
-92 ELSQNYTAFWDK
+92 ELSQNYIAFWDK

-125 RLVTYLLDSAI
+125 RLVIYLLDSGI

-142 NMLVNIV
+142 NMLVNLV
-149 EKYGVVPKA
+149 EKYGLVPKA

-176 NTMLRKGARDLRK
+176 NTLLRKGALDLRK
-189 AVSEGGDVAAVKN
+189 AYSEGSDVMQVKEK
-202 AYLKDAYRLLSMCF
+202 YLLDAYRLLTMCF

-222 FDFEYTDKDKEYHVD
+222 FDFEYTDKDDAYHID
-237 RNLTPKAFYEKYV
+237 RGLTPIEFAGKYTS
-250 GLDLRNDYV
+250 LNLRSDYV

-268 KPFYRNVTIDFLG
+268 KPFYQQITIDYLG

-293 LPMEEMKDLI
+293 LPMEEIKDMI
-303 IRQLKDGK
+303 VRQLQDGK

-324 REMGIWSDAI
+324 RSMGIWSDKI

-346 MTKEERLNHRE
+346 MTKEERLNIRE

-373 NGKANRW
+373 NGVPNRW
-380 KIENSWSDE
+380 KIENSWSDQNGE
-389 RGVKGYYVM
+389 KGYYVM
-398 NGSWFDK
+398 NAGWFDK
-405 FTYQAVIEKK
+405 FVYQAVIEKS
-415 YLNEKQL
+415 YLDEKQL
-422 EGLASE
+422 E
-428 ALHFMPWDPM
+428 ALQTEPMHFMPWDPM
-438 GTLAD
+438 GTLA

>member
-1 MNDVTLE
+1 MNDVSLSLIE
-8 TIDSFRAAAETSPLD
+8 KFRDQTENSAFD
-23 HAMTNALAKHSVKD
+23 RAMTNALTKHNVKD
-37 ISFSNKG
+37 VAFTNRG
-44 LDEAQ
+44 LEEAQ
-49 FQFSVNVP
+49 FAFSVNVP

-69 CWIFAALNVFR
+69 CWIFAALNLFR
-80 EEVAAKCSLEKF
+80 EEIAEKCNIEKF
-92 ELSQNYTAFWDK
+92 ELSQNYIAFWDK

-125 RLVTYLLDSAI
+125 RLVIYLLDSGI

-142 NMLVNIV
+142 NMLVNLV
-149 EKYGVVPKA
+149 EKYGLVPKA

-176 NTMLRKGARDLRK
+176 NTLLRKGALDLRK
-189 AVSEGGDVAAVKN
+189 AYSEGSDVMQVKEK
-202 AYLKDAYRLLSMCF
+202 YLLDAYRLLTMCF

-222 FDFEYTDKDKEYHVD
+222 FDFEYTDKDDAYHID
-237 RNLTPKAFYEKYV
+237 RGLTPIEFAGKYTS
-250 GLDLRNDYV
+250 LNLRSDYV

-268 KPFYRNVTIDFLG
+268 KPFYQQITIDYLG

-293 LPMEEMKDLI
+293 LPMEEIKDLI
-303 IRQLKDGK
+303 VRQLKDGK

-324 REMGIWSDAI
+324 RSMGIWSDKI

-346 MTKEERLNHRE
+346 MTKEERLNIRE

-373 NGKANRW
+373 NGVPNRW
-380 KIENSWSDE
+380 KIENSWSDQNGE
-389 RGVKGYYVM
+389 KGYYVM
-398 NGSWFDK
+398 NAGWFDK
-405 FTYQAVIEKK
+405 FVYQAVIEKS

-422 EGLASE
+422 E
-428 ALHFMPWDPM
+428 ALQTEPMHFMPWDPM
-438 GTLAD
+438 GTLA

>member
-1 MNDVTLE
+1 MNDVSLSLIE
-8 TIDSFRAAAETSPLD
+8 KFRDQTENSAFD
-23 HAMTNALAKHSVKD
+23 RAMTNALTKHNVKD
-37 ISFSNKG
+37 VAFTNRG
-44 LDEAQ
+44 LEEAQ
-49 FQFSVNVP
+49 FAFSVNVP

-69 CWIFAALNVFR
+69 CWIFAALNLFR
-80 EEVAAKCSLEKF
+80 EEIAEKCNIEKF
-92 ELSQNYTAFWDK
+92 ELSQNYIAFWDK

-125 RLVTYLLDSAI
+125 RLVIYLLDSGI

-142 NMLVNIV
+142 NMLVNLV
-149 EKYGVVPKA
+149 EKYGLVPKA

-176 NTMLRKGARDLRK
+176 NTLLRKGALDLRK
-189 AVSEGGDVAAVKN
+189 AYSEGSDVMQVKEK
-202 AYLKDAYRLLSMCF
+202 YLLDAYRLLTMCF

-222 FDFEYTDKDKEYHVD
+222 FDFEYTDKDDAYHID
-237 RNLTPKAFYEKYV
+237 RGLTPIEFAGKYTS
-250 GLDLRNDYV
+250 LNLRSDYV

-268 KPFYRNVTIDFLG
+268 KPFYQQITIDYLG

-293 LPMEEMKDLI
+293 LPMEEIKDLI
-303 IRQLKDGK
+303 VRQLQDGK

-324 REMGIWSDAI
+324 RSMGIWSDKI

-346 MTKEERLNHRE
+346 MTKEERLNIRE

-373 NGKANRW
+373 NGVPNRW
-380 KIENSWSDE
+380 KIENSWSDQNGE
-389 RGVKGYYVM
+389 KGYYVM
-398 NGSWFDK
+398 NAGWFDK
-405 FTYQAVIEKK
+405 FVYQAVIEKS
-415 YLNEKQL
+415 YLDEKQL
-422 EGLASE
+422 EALQTE
-428 ALHFMPWDPM
+428 PLHFMPWDPM
-438 GTLAD
+438 GTLA

>member
-1 MNDVTLE
+1 MNDVTMAAIE
-8 TIDSFRAAAETSPLD
+8 SFRAEAAASPLD
-23 HAMTNALAKHSVKD
+23 HAMTNALAKHNVKD
-37 ISFSNKG
+37 IAFSNKG

-49 FQFSVNVP
+49 FQFSVDIP
-57 TMEVTNQKQSGR
+57 TMDVTNQKQSGR
-69 CWIFAALNVFR
+69 CWIFAALNLFR
-80 EEVAAKCSLEKF
+80 ETVAEKCNLEKF

-111 YESMI
+111 YECMI
-116 ELADRPLTD
+116 ELKDRPLTD
-125 RLVTYLLDSAI
+125 RLVTYLMDTAI

-176 NTMLRKGARDLRK
+176 NTMLRKGTLAIRK
-189 AVSEGGDVAAVKN
+189 AAAEGGDVAAVKN
-202 AYLKDAYRLLSMCF
+202 EYLKDAYRLLSMCF

-222 FDFEYTDKDKEYHVD
+222 FDFEYTDKDKVYHAD
-237 RNLTPKAFYEKYV
+237 RNLTPQAFFEKYV
-250 GLDLRNDYV
+250 GCDLRNDYV
-259 GIINSPTED
+259 GIINSPTKD
-268 KPFYRNVTIDFLG
+268 KPFYRNVTIDYLG

-293 LPMEEMKDLI
+293 LPMEEMKELI
-303 IRQLKDGK
+303 IRQLRDGK
-311 PVWFGSDVGSMGE
+311 PVWFGSDVGFMGE

-334 YDFDGTLGIDFS
+334 YDFDGTLGIDFA
-346 MTKEERLNHRE
+346 MTKEERLDARE

-363 MVITGVNLDE
+363 MVITGVNLDG
-373 NGKANRW
+373 NGQPNRW

-389 RGVKGYYVM
+389 RGTKGYYVM

-405 FTYQAVIEKK
+405 FTYQAVVAKK
-415 YLNEKQL
+415 YLNERQL

>member
-1 MNDVTLE
+1 MNNVSLSVIE
-8 TIDSFRAAAETSPLD
+8 KFRDQTENSAFD
-23 HAMTNALAKHSVKD
+23 RAMTNALTKHNVKD
-37 ISFSNKG
+37 VAFTNRG
-44 LDEAQ
+44 LEEAQ
-49 FQFSVNVP
+49 FAFSVNVP

-69 CWIFAALNVFR
+69 CWIFAALNLFR
-80 EEVAAKCSLEKF
+80 EEIAEKCNIEKF
-92 ELSQNYTAFWDK
+92 ELSQNYIAFWDK

-125 RLVTYLLDSAI
+125 RLVIYLLDSGI

-142 NMLVNIV
+142 NMLVNLV
-149 EKYGVVPKA
+149 EKYGLVPKA

-176 NTMLRKGARDLRK
+176 NTLLRKGALDLRK
-189 AVSEGGDVAAVKN
+189 AYSEGSDVMQVKEK
-202 AYLKDAYRLLSMCF
+202 YLLDAYRLLTMCF

-222 FDFEYTDKDKEYHVD
+222 FDFEYTDKDDAYHID
-237 RNLTPKAFYEKYV
+237 RGLTPIEFAGKYTS
-250 GLDLRNDYV
+250 LNLRSDYV

-268 KPFYRNVTIDFLG
+268 KPFYQQITIDYLG

-293 LPMEEMKDLI
+293 LPMEEIKDLI
-303 IRQLKDGK
+303 VRQLQDGK

-324 REMGIWSDAI
+324 RSMGIWSDKI

-346 MTKEERLNHRE
+346 MTKEERLNIRE

-373 NGKANRW
+373 NGVPNRW
-380 KIENSWSDE
+380 KIENSWSDQNGE
-389 RGVKGYYVM
+389 KGYYVM
-398 NGSWFDK
+398 NAGWFDK
-405 FTYQAVIEKK
+405 FVYQAVIEKS
-415 YLNEKQL
+415 YLDEKQL
-422 EGLASE
+422 E
-428 ALHFMPWDPM
+428 ALQTEPMHFMPWDPM
-438 GTLAD
+438 GTLA

>member
-1 MNDVTLE
+1 MNNVSLSLIE
-8 TIDSFRAAAETSPLD
+8 KFRDQTENSAFD
-23 HAMTNALAKHSVKD
+23 RAMTNALTKHNVKD
-37 ISFSNKG
+37 VAFTNRG
-44 LDEAQ
+44 LEEAQ
-49 FQFSVNVP
+49 FAFSVNVP

-69 CWIFAALNVFR
+69 CWIFAALNLFR
-80 EEVAAKCSLEKF
+80 EEIAEKCNIEKF
-92 ELSQNYTAFWDK
+92 ELSQNYIAFWDK

-125 RLVTYLLDSAI
+125 RLVIYLLDSGI

-142 NMLVNIV
+142 NMLVNLV
-149 EKYGVVPKA
+149 EKYGLVPKA

-176 NTMLRKGARDLRK
+176 NTLLRKGALDLRK
-189 AVSEGGDVAAVKN
+189 AYSEGSDVMQVKEK
-202 AYLKDAYRLLSMCF
+202 YLLDAYRLLTMCF

-222 FDFEYTDKDKEYHVD
+222 FDFEYTDKDDAYHID
-237 RNLTPKAFYEKYV
+237 RGLTPIEFAGKYTS
-250 GLDLRNDYV
+250 LNLRSDYV

-268 KPFYRNVTIDFLG
+268 KPFYQQITIDYLG

-293 LPMEEMKDLI
+293 LPMEEIKDLI
-303 IRQLKDGK
+303 VRQLQDGK

-324 REMGIWSDAI
+324 RSMGIWSDKI

-346 MTKEERLNHRE
+346 MTKEERLNIRE

-373 NGKANRW
+373 NGVPNRW
-380 KIENSWSDE
+380 KIENSWSDQNGE
-389 RGVKGYYVM
+389 KGYYVM
-398 NGSWFDK
+398 NAGWFDK
-405 FTYQAVIEKK
+405 FVYQAVIEKS
-415 YLNEKQL
+415 YLDEKQL
-422 EGLASE
+422 EALQTE
-428 ALHFMPWDPM
+428 PLHFMPWDPM
-438 GTLAD
+438 GTLA

>member
-1 MNDVTLE
+1 MNDVSLSLIE
-8 TIDSFRAAAETSPLD
+8 KFRDQTENSAFD
-23 HAMTNALAKHSVKD
+23 RAMTNALTKHNVKD
-37 ISFSNKG
+37 VAFTNRG
-44 LDEAQ
+44 LEEAQ
-49 FQFSVNVP
+49 FAFSVNVP

-69 CWIFAALNVFR
+69 CWIFAALNLFR
-80 EEVAAKCSLEKF
+80 EEIAEKCNIEKF
-92 ELSQNYTAFWDK
+92 ELSQNYIAFWDK

-125 RLVTYLLDSAI
+125 RLVIYLLDSGI

-142 NMLVNIV
+142 NMLVNLV
-149 EKYGVVPKA
+149 EKYGLVPKA

-176 NTMLRKGARDLRK
+176 NTLLRKGALDLRK
-189 AVSEGGDVAAVKN
+189 AYSEGSDVMQVKEK
-202 AYLKDAYRLLSMCF
+202 YLLDAYRLLTMCF

-222 FDFEYTDKDKEYHVD
+222 FDFEYTDKDDAYHID
-237 RNLTPKAFYEKYV
+237 RGLTPIEFAGKYTS
-250 GLDLRNDYV
+250 LNLRSDYV

-268 KPFYRNVTIDFLG
+268 KPFYQQITIDYLG

-293 LPMEEMKDLI
+293 LPMEEIKDLI
-303 IRQLKDGK
+303 VRQLQDGK

-324 REMGIWSDAI
+324 RSMGIWSDKI

-346 MTKEERLNHRE
+346 MTKEERLNIRE

-373 NGKANRW
+373 NGVPNRW
-380 KIENSWSDE
+380 KIENSWSDQNGE
-389 RGVKGYYVM
+389 KGYYVM
-398 NGSWFDK
+398 NAGWFDK
-405 FTYQAVIEKK
+405 FVYQAVIEKS
-415 YLNEKQL
+415 YLDEKQL
-422 EGLASE
+422 E
-428 ALHFMPWDPM
+428 ALQTEPMHFMPWDPM
-438 GTLAD
+438 GTLA

>member
-1 MNDVTLE
+1 MNNVSLSLIE
-8 TIDSFRAAAETSPLD
+8 KFRDQTENSAFD
-23 HAMTNALAKHSVKD
+23 RAMTNALTKHNVKD
-37 ISFSNKG
+37 VAFTNRG
-44 LDEAQ
+44 LEEAQ
-49 FQFSVNVP
+49 FAFSVNVP

-69 CWIFAALNVFR
+69 CWIFAALNLFR
-80 EEVAAKCSLEKF
+80 EEIAEKCNIEKF
-92 ELSQNYTAFWDK
+92 ELSQNYIAFWDK

-125 RLVTYLLDSAI
+125 RLVIYLLDSGI

-142 NMLVNIV
+142 NMLVNLV
-149 EKYGVVPKA
+149 EKYGLVPKA

-176 NTMLRKGARDLRK
+176 NTLLRKGALDLRK
-189 AVSEGGDVAAVKN
+189 AYSEGSDVMQVKEK
-202 AYLKDAYRLLSMCF
+202 YLLDAYRLLTMCF

-222 FDFEYTDKDKEYHVD
+222 FDFEYTDKDDAYHID
-237 RNLTPKAFYEKYV
+237 RGLTPIEFAGKYTS
-250 GLDLRNDYV
+250 LNLRSDYV

-268 KPFYRNVTIDFLG
+268 KPFYQRITIDYLG

-293 LPMEEMKDLI
+293 LPMEEIKDLI
-303 IRQLKDGK
+303 VRQLKDGK

-324 REMGIWSDAI
+324 RSMGIWSDKI

-346 MTKEERLNHRE
+346 MTKEERLNIRE

-373 NGKANRW
+373 NGVPNRW
-380 KIENSWSDE
+380 KIENSWSDQNGE
-389 RGVKGYYVM
+389 KGYYVM
-398 NGSWFDK
+398 NAGWFDK
-405 FTYQAVIEKK
+405 FVYQAVIEKS

-422 EGLASE
+422 E
-428 ALHFMPWDPM
+428 ALQTEPMHFMPWDPM
-438 GTLAD
+438 GTLA